1 MTCPILQPPAT
12 PAQHGTRSVAVAN
25 SAGRPGFII
34 LKGARRLGKFTR
46 GDFQQTPAV
55 GRRPVWRG
63 RDNGTWRLVATG

>member
-1 MTCPILQPPAT
+1 MTCPILQPPAI

-46 GDFQQTPAV
+46 GDFQQEPAQ
-55 GRRPVWRG
+55 GPRPIWRG
-63 RDNGTWRLVATG
+63 QADKSWRLVATG